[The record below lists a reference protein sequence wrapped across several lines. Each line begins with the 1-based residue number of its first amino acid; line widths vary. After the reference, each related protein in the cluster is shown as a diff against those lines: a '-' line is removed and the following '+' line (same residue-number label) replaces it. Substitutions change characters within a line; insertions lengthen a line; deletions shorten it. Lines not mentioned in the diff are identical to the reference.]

1 MSDGITG
8 HDLNDVELEDIL
20 RGATFLGSGGGGP
33 VALGQQMLDHVRTLG
48 KPVFLADPA
57 SIPPTATGAIAA
69 GVGSPLAAAQG
80 FPMAALGTAWE
91 RLQRGGPHLDVVVP
105 AEVGAGNTFIPFI
118 VAAEQGLPVIDGAG
132 ADRAVPTLPM
142 VSFYGA
148 GLPVGD
154 VVLANATQWFEFA
167 ADTADHADV
176 AMRAVMDGG
185 LFAEDAGAA
194 LWRMTGA
201 EISANAVSGVTT
213 RVSKVGRLL
222 REAADPVAAI
232 EGELGGTVVVRG
244 TITQVVDPT
253 SGGFDAGHVVI
264 ESAVGTT
271 RYTVLTVN
279 ENIAVFSSDQPAPLY
294 VAPDLLCYLLDDG
307 TPFSNAEAADHR
319 GKAMVLVRFPAAPQ
333 LYEPLLLAEFDALLQ
348 SLGLWGRI
356 QR

>member
-1 MSDGITG
+1 MSDDIAG
-8 HDLNDVELEDIL
+8 HDLTDVELEDIL

-33 VALGQQMLDHVRTLG
+33 VALGQQMLDHIRTVG

-57 SIPPTATGAIAA
+57 SIPATASGAIAA
-69 GVGSPLAAAQG
+69 GVGSPIAAASG
-80 FPMAALGTAWE
+80 FPMAALGTAWN
-91 RLQRGGPHLDVVVP
+91 RLQAGGARLDVVVP

-132 ADRAVPTLPM
+132 ADRAVPKLPM

-154 VVLANATQWFEFA
+154 VVLANATQWFEFV

-185 LFAEDAGAA
+185 LFDEDAGAA

-201 EISANAVSGVTT
+201 DISKHAISGVTT
-213 RVSKVGRLL
+213 RLSKAGRLL
-222 REAADPVAAI
+222 RESTDRLAAI

-244 TITQVVDPT
+244 TITEVVDPT

-279 ENIAVFSSDQPAPLY
+279 ENVAVFSSDQPEPLF
-294 VAPDLLCYLLDDG
+294 VAPDLLCYLLADG
-307 TPFSNAEAADHR
+307 TPFSNAEAADHV
-319 GKAMVLVRFPAAPQ
+319 GKEMVLVRFQAAPE
-333 LYEPLLLAEFDALLQ
+333 LYEPLLLAEFDTLLQ
-348 SLGLWGRI
+348 SLGQWGRI
-356 QR
+356 KR